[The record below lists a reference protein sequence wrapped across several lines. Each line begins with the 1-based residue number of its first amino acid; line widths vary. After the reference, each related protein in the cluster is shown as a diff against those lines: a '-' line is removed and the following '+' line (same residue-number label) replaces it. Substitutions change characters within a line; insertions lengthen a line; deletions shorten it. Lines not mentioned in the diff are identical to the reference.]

1 MRFKHALA
9 VALVL
14 TVCAVPLTVSAG
26 TPVDDVS
33 PVQLAQS
40 STTTETMHNG
50 TMDDGMHDNMTT
62 TTDEMG
68 NDSMDDGMHNGSDN
82 MTTTHE
88 MDDGTMTDDNMTDD
102 EMTDTTDDNMSDDNM
117 SDTTTDDTMN
127 DGESGGSGNSLPG
140 FGIGVALV
148 ALVAGALYIARN
160 R

>member
-1 MRFKHALA
+1 MRSKHALA

-50 TMDDGMHDNMTT
+50 TMDD
-62 TTDEMG
+62 
-68 NDSMDDGMHNGSDN
+68 
-82 MTTTHE
+82 
-88 MDDGTMTDDNMTDD
+88 TMT
-102 EMTDTTDDNMSDDNM
+102 DDNM

>member
-1 MRFKHALA
+1 MRSKHALA

-14 TVCAVPLTVSAG
+14 TVCAVPLTVSVG

-62 TTDEMG
+62 TTDEM
-68 NDSMDDGMHNGSDN
+68 
-82 MTTTHE
+82 
-88 MDDGTMTDDNMTDD
+88 DDGTMTDDNMTDD
-102 EMTDTTDDNMSDDNM
+102 TMTDDEMSETTTDDNMSDDNM
-117 SDTTTDDTMN
+117 SDNTTDDTMN